1 VTKFQGDRNELMEAL
16 CRIAVQAGAAIM
28 DHYATDIVVNEK
40 DDKTPVTAADQ
51 DAEDIILPALAI
63 AAPGIPIVSEE
74 ATAAGTKPE
83 VGPAFFLV
91 DPLDGTREFINKN
104 GEFTV
109 NIALIEDGHPTMGVV
124 YAPAKN
130 RIFYSAGS
138 GKAYEQDIE
147 PNATGC
153 LDKATKPARLAVRTA
168 DPKGMIAVASRS
180 HRDHKTDEYLEM
192 YNIKDFLTAGSS
204 LKFCLIAAGEADI
217 YPRHGRTMEWD
228 TAAGHAVLSGAG
240 GRVDEMDGSP
250 LKYGKLERGLDNPY
264 FVAKG
269 GIG

>member
-1 VTKFQGDRNELMEAL
+1 MTKFQGDRDQLMEAL
-16 CRIAVQAGAAIM
+16 CRIAVRAGAAIM
-28 DHYATDIVVNEK
+28 DHYATEIVVSEK
-40 DDKTPVTAADQ
+40 DDKTPVTEADQ
-51 DAEDIILPALAI
+51 EAEDIILPALAD

-74 ATAAGTKPE
+74 ATAAGAKPK

-109 NIALIEDGHPTMGVV
+109 NIALIEDGQPTMGVV

-130 RIFYSAGS
+130 RMFYSAGPS
-138 GKAYEQDIE
+138 HAFELDIE
-147 PNATGC
+147 PNTQGS
-153 LDKATKPARLAVRTA
+153 LDAGAKPMPLNVRPA
-168 DPKGMIAVASRS
+168 DPKGMTAVASRS
-180 HRDHKTDEYLEM
+180 HRDHKTDEYLSM
-192 YNIKDFLTAGSS
+192 YNIKDFLSAGSS

-228 TAAGHAVLSGAG
+228 TAAGHAVLAGAG

-250 LKYGKLERGLDNPY
+250 LTYGKLDRGLDNPY

-269 GIG
+269 GLA

>member
-1 VTKFQGDRNELMEAL
+1 MEAL

-28 DHYATDIVVNEK
+28 DHYVTDIVVNEK

-51 DAEDIILPALAI
+51 DAEDIILPALAK

-74 ATAAGTKPE
+74 ATAAGAKPE

-109 NIALIEDGHPTMGVV
+109 NIALIEEGCPTMGVV

-130 RIFYSAGS
+130 RMFYSAGPE
-138 GKAYEQDIE
+138 KAYEQDIAPDAKGSLE
-147 PNATGC
+147 
-153 LDKATKPARLAVRTA
+153 KATKPARLTVRKA

-269 GIG
+269 GLA